1 MSNSLTRIRTFLLT
15 CLLSLA
21 AGAAVAQSPS
31 TTRIVV
37 GFPPGQSVDVI
48 GRLLAESLG
57 PALGQTFIVEN
68 MPGQGGSIA
77 LASVARMPAD
87 GSALA
92 LAAAAAL
99 AGNPFLYSNV
109 RYDSLKDF
117 TPIGLVY
124 DAPLVLLVNAGA
136 SVRTVQDVVALAR
149 SRPGKLSFSS
159 PGNGTVSHL
168 AMTEFARRAGLEMV
182 HVPYQ
187 GSAKSLTD
195 LAGGS
200 VELSFDTIVAAQPYI
215 ASGKLRA
222 IAVSSA
228 DRVALL
234 PDLPTVA
241 ESGFEGFDMVPWV
254 AMVAPA
260 GLAQASVARLNAEVM
275 KIVRSDAF
283 ATRMTALGARPR
295 PGTAAEFDSF
305 LRREVARW
313 GEAVKRSG
321 AKLD

>member
-1 MSNSLTRIRTFLLT
+1 VST
-15 CLLSLA
+15 CLNCIRAVVLSLLLA
-21 AGAAVAQSPS
+21 LTGTAMAQSAP
-31 TTRIVV
+31 TARIVV

-48 GRLLAESLG
+48 GRLLAEQLG

-77 LASVARMPAD
+77 LAAVARMPAD

-124 DAPLVLLVNAGA
+124 DAPLVLLVNASSSA
-136 SVRTVQDVVALAR
+136 RTVRDVVALAKA
-149 SRPGKLSFSS
+149 SPGKLTFSS

-168 AMTEFARRAGLEMV
+168 AMTEFARRAGLDMI

-195 LAGGS
+195 LAGGI
-200 VELSFDTIVAAQPYI
+200 VQLSFDTIVAAQPYI
-215 ASGKLRA
+215 NSGKLHA

-228 DRVALL
+228 ERVALL

-241 ESGFEGFDMVPWV
+241 EAGFEGFDMVPWV

-260 GLAQASVARLNAEVM
+260 GLPSANVERLNAEVM

-283 ATRMTALGARPR
+283 ASRMNALGARPR
-295 PGTAAEFDSF
+295 PGTAAAFDAF
-305 LRREVARW
+305 LKREVARW